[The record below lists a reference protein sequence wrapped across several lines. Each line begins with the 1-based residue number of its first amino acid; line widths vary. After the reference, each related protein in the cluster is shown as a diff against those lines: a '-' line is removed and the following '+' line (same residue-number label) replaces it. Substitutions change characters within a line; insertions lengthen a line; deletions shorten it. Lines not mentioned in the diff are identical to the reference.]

1 MCDRTVD
8 TVLRISI
15 GAWLWW
21 GSFMESRGTTWS
33 GRAPPSISDR
43 KIVLLSLYIDTVK
56 ARFGE
61 GAYSPH
67 SNWKVWLQN
76 PHHSLMCGSAQFVL
90 CIHRSIDVKIAYRR
104 RSWARWH
111 HSATV
116 TVHSGITSTLTQTY
130 TLDKPYLCSRKNVDN
145 SIKVKVSVHGDS
157 NGAQPSCGLSVR
169 EPADQIP
176 QLHSYDNVRSHGHQR
191 DWREHDALE
200 LTCV

>member
-1 MCDRTVD
+1 MIAKFGKGDYTIVSTFKLGC
-8 TVLRISI
+8 LL
-15 GAWLWW
+15 AK
-21 GSFMESRGTTWS
+21 
-33 GRAPPSISDR
+33 PSPFPD
-43 KIVLLSLYIDTVK
+43 V
-56 ARFGE
+56 
-61 GAYSPH
+61 
-67 SNWKVWLQN
+67 
-76 PHHSLMCGSAQFVL
+76 QFVL

-116 TVHSGITSTLTQTY
+116 TVHSGTTSTLTQTY

-176 QLHSYDNVRSHGHQR
+176 QLHSDDNVRSHGHQR
-191 DWREHDALE
+191 DWREHDALHRAKRE